1 MNHKSQ
7 TDEKPGTATPL
18 RRYQRLSKHQR
29 AQFPGGPWGGEFVTL
44 RVAVGKVGIDA
55 RVTESYRRPT
65 RHSVKDESDYACNAS
80 Y

>member
-1 MNHKSQ
+1 MVSLMDHKSQ

-44 RVAVGKVGIDA
+44 RVAVGKVGMD
-55 RVTESYRRPT
+55 VPSNKELSP
-65 RHSVKDESDYACNAS
+65 SD
-80 Y
+80 